1 MKKMP
6 KWVLGLIGTLVVL
19 IGLYFFT
26 QPQSYVAEVKDAGSY
41 EAVMTEEVAYLYFGR
56 DTCSYCREFEPLM
69 NEAIQETG
77 TKVYKYDTDKHK
89 NDGDFQ
95 DILDANEVK
104 TVPKLVRLEKG
115 VVTDYVDYTHTQ
127 AQITALLTEN

>member
-1 MKKMP
+1 MKKLLLILVGLFL
-6 KWVLGLIGTLVVL
+6 VLS
-19 IGLYFFT
+19 GLYIFM
-26 QPQSYVAEVKDAGSY
+26 QPQSFVAEVRVKADY
-41 EAVMTEEVAYLYFGR
+41 EAVMTEDVAYLYFGR